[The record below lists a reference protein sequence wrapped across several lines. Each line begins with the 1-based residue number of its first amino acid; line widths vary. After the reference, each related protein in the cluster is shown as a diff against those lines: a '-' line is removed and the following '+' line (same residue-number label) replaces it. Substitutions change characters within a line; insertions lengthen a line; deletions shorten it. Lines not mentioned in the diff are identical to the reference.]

1 MIKVPKKPKTILTK
15 RGYAIVK
22 KNFDYKDIAN
32 CKKDLMVKPFVNNND
47 GATAESYPIFL
58 ESSKKIYLPKHYGF
72 KHFGEPECIKLTKGE
87 EISLEF
93 KGTLRPKQIPVV
105 KAFLYTCEHGPFIN
119 KSNGGIISV
128 PCGWGKTIMALNI
141 IATLS
146 RKTIIIVHKEFL
158 LNQWK
163 ERINEFLPN
172 ARVGIIQGPKIDIDN
187 KDIVLAM
194 LQSISIKDYDP
205 VVFKNFGLTIVDECH
220 HISAEV
226 FSRSLPKINSYYS
239 LGLSATPK
247 RADGLAKVFYMFLG
261 PSVYKIDK
269 DDKCVDVRV
278 IMYSDPNNTKYNHEE
293 VNYMGKICMPR
304 MINNVVNNN
313 TRNALVIY
321 LAKDLVKRGRQV
333 IILSDRRNQLKYL
346 HEKLSEITDVT
357 VGYYV
362 GSMKQKDLK
371 LSEKANIIL
380 GTFPMAAEGLDIP
393 TLDAAIFASPK
404 SNIQQ
409 SIGRITRKVHTTLPI
424 AYDIVDSFSI
434 FPNQYKK
441 RLRLYKKLNYN
452 ISTTSINIKSNITD
466 SLIESSLHGLQKL
479 ETKRKKTK
487 NKPVKCLISE

>member
-1 MIKVPKKPKTILTK
+1 MIKVPKNNKTVLTK

-22 KNFDYKDIAN
+22 KRFDYKDISN
-32 CKKDLMVKPFVNNND
+32 CKKELLVKPFVNNNY
-47 GATAESYPIFL
+47 GVAAEAYPIFL
-58 ESSKKIYLPKHYGF
+58 ESSKKLYLPKHYGI
-72 KHFGEPECIKLTKGE
+72 KNFGEPECVKLTKGH
-87 EISLEF
+87 EIDLEF
-93 KGTLRPKQIPVV
+93 KGTLRPNQIPVV
-105 KAFLYTCEHGPFIN
+105 KAFLYTCKDGPFIN

-128 PCGWGKTIMALNI
+128 PCGWGKTIMALYI
-141 IATLS
+141 ISKLN

-158 LNQWK
+158 LNQWR
-163 ERINEFLPN
+163 ERINEFLPH
-172 ARVGIIQGPKIDIDN
+172 ARVGIIQGPKIDVNN

-194 LQSISIKDYDP
+194 LQSISIKDYDSKI
-205 VVFKNFGLTIVDECH
+205 FKDFGFTIVDECH
-220 HISAEV
+220 HIAAEV

-247 RADGLAKVFYMFLG
+247 RADGLGKVFNMFLG

-269 DDKCVDVRV
+269 DEKCVDVRIISYNEV
-278 IMYSDPNNTKYNHEE
+278 HNLKYNHEE
-293 VNYMGKICMPR
+293 MNYMGKLCMPR
-304 MINNVVNNN
+304 MINNIINNN
-313 TRNALVIY
+313 NRNYLILY
-321 LAKDLVKRGRQV
+321 LAKDLVKKGRQV

-346 HEKLSEITDVT
+346 HEKLSNNDELT

-371 LSEKANIIL
+371 QSEKANIIL

-409 SIGRITRKVHTTLPI
+409 SIGRITRKVHKTLPI
-424 AYDIVDSFSI
+424 AYDIVDNFSI

-452 ISTTSINIKSNITD
+452 ISTTQITINTELTD
-466 SLIESSLHGLQKL
+466 SLIDYSLHKLQKL
-479 ETKRKKTK
+479 EKKSRKKQT
-487 NKPVKCLISE
+487 KCLIED

>member
-1 MIKVPKKPKTILTK
+1 MIKVPKKPKTILTQ

-32 CKKDLMVKPFVNNND
+32 CKKDLMVKPFVNNNY
-47 GATAESYPIFL
+47 GAKVDSYPIFL
-58 ESSKKIYLPKHYGF
+58 ESSKKLYLPKHYGF
-72 KHFGEPECIKLTKGE
+72 KHFGEPQCVKLTKGS
-87 EISLEF
+87 EIALEF

-105 KAFLYTCEHGPFIN
+105 KAFLYTCKKGPFID

-141 IATLS
+141 IAELS

-158 LNQWK
+158 LNQWR
-163 ERINEFLPN
+163 ERINEFLPD
-172 ARVGIIQGPKIDIDN
+172 ARVGIIQGPKIDIEN

-205 VVFKNFGLTIVDECH
+205 EIFKNFGFTIVDECH

-247 RADGLAKVFYMFLG
+247 RADGLGKVFYMFLG
-261 PSVYKIDK
+261 PCVYKIDR

-278 IMYSDPNNTKYNHEE
+278 IMYNDPNNIKYNHEE
-293 VNYMGKICMPR
+293 INYMGKICMPR

-313 TRNALVIY
+313 TRNSLILY
-321 LAKDLVKRGRQV
+321 LAKDLVRNGNQV

-346 HEKLSEITDVT
+346 YEQLSGIHDLT

-371 LSEKANIIL
+371 QSEKANIIL

-409 SIGRITRKVHTTLPI
+409 SIGRITRKVRKTLPI
-424 AYDIVDSFSI
+424 AYDIVDSFSV

-452 ISTTSINIKSNITD
+452 ISTTSITIKTTITD
-466 SLIESSLHGLQKL
+466 ALIDYSLHNLQKL
-479 ETKRKKTK
+479 EKKTRKKQS
-487 NKPVKCLISE
+487 KCLIEE